1 MVVYTSETGLIFKVV
16 YSIKHQVQLDS
27 IINIARTFFIVI
39 ILSFSSHLFTKDAQ
53 VLVLDPLERMIEKVK
68 IISQNP
74 MSASTD
80 EVNYAGVFSFA
91 NTQNEKDDKKKST
104 NFSKLTTQQKI
115 KMQAEEDAI
124 QLKMKEEEQYET
136 KILEKAIVKI
146 GYLLALGFGEAGAS
160 IIG

>member
-1 MVVYTSETGLIFKVV
+1 
-16 YSIKHQVQLDS
+16 LDS

-104 NFSKLTTQQKI
+104 NFSKLTTQ
-115 KMQAEEDAI
+115 
-124 QLKMKEEEQYET
+124 
-136 KILEKAIVKI
+136 
-146 GYLLALGFGEAGAS
+146 
-160 IIG
+160 

>member
-1 MVVYTSETGLIFKVV
+1 
-16 YSIKHQVQLDS
+16 
-27 IINIARTFFIVI
+27 
-39 ILSFSSHLFTKDAQ
+39 
-53 VLVLDPLERMIEKVK
+53 
-68 IISQNP
+68 